1 MSCEFEEVQS
11 LDFEFRDICRSCL
24 RFYHAAVGVNF
35 FIIAIIAGLLGF
47 SQIVGTATWIAQ
59 VLFVVFLI
67 LAIVSLLT
75 GRKPVM

>member
-1 MSCEFEEVQS
+1 MLQWA
-11 LDFEFRDICRSCL
+11 LT
-24 RFYHAAVGVNF
+24 F

-59 VLFVVFLI
+59 ALFVVFLI
-67 LAIVSLLT
+67 LAIISLLT